1 MEIQTM
7 SQNLVQVQQEWKHLG
22 SGNAIA
28 IQQAQS
34 TNSLRIRNEE
44 DIKEVLRYSML
55 LVGLRG
61 NNLPTEEE
69 KFVLT
74 NFVRSNFGNQTP
86 EEIKIAFEMAVA
98 GKLNIDSKC
107 YENFSCEYFGR
118 IMNAYLEYARQEIK
132 NLPKPIQQV
141 KEKPSDQELMK
152 QAIDTANEYAN
163 QIRHCEKND
172 KKFTFIAGGLSVLF
186 DYLEQ
191 FKIPT
196 ISKEERLELWEKYS
210 TIQDIEERKLYCKT
224 QGYIKF
230 VNSLVT
236 FDCYIDNDGTIKPNN
251 L

>member
-1 MEIQTM
+1 MP
-7 SQNLVQVQQEWKHLG
+7 QEWKPYG
-22 SGNAIA
+22 SGSAIA

-34 TNSLRIRNEE
+34 THSLRIRNEE

-74 NFVRSNFGNQTP
+74 NFVKSNFGNNTC
-86 EEIKIAFEMAVA
+86 EEIKLAFEMAVA

-118 IMNAYLEYARQEIK
+118 IMSAYLEYARQEIK
-132 NLPKPIQQV
+132 NLPKPIEPV
-141 KEKPSDQELMK
+141 REKPNDQELKK
-152 QAIDTANEYAN
+152 QAIDTANEYAK
-163 QIRHCEKND
+163 QIRFCEQND
-172 KKFTFIAGGLSVLF
+172 KRFTFIAGGLSILF

-191 FKIPT
+191 FKITT

-210 TIQDIEERKLYCKT
+210 GIKDIEERKLYCKT

-230 VNSLVT
+230 VNSLVN
-236 FDCYIDNDGTIKPNN
+236 FDCFIDYDGTIKPNEI
-251 L
+251 

>member
-1 MEIQTM
+1 MA
-7 SQNLVQVQQEWKHLG
+7 QVPQEWKLYG
-22 SGNAIA
+22 SGSAIA

-34 TNSLRIRNEE
+34 THSLRVRNEE

-98 GKLNIDSKC
+98 GKLQVDAKC

-118 IMNAYLEYARQEIK
+118 IMNAYLEFARQEIK
-132 NLPKPIQQV
+132 NLPKPIEQV
-141 KEKPSDQELMK
+141 KEKPSDLELKK

-163 QIRHCEKND
+163 QMRYCEKND
-172 KKFTFIAGGLSVLF
+172 KKFTFIAGGLSILF

-196 ISKEERLELWEKYS
+196 ISKEERIELWEKYS
-210 TIQDIEERKLYCKT
+210 GIKDIEERKLHCKT

-230 VNSLVT
+230 INSLVN
-236 FDCYIDNDGTIKPNN
+236 FDCYIDQDGTIKPNEI
-251 L
+251 

>member
-1 MEIQTM
+1 MP
-7 SQNLVQVQQEWKHLG
+7 QEWKHLG
-22 SGNAIA
+22 SGSAIA

-34 TNSLRIRNEE
+34 THTLRVRNEE

-98 GKLNIDSKC
+98 GKLQVDAKC

-118 IMNAYLEYARQEIK
+118 IMNAYLDYARQEIK
-132 NLPKPIQQV
+132 NLPKPIEPV
-141 KEKPSDQELMK
+141 KEKPSNQELKK

-163 QIRHCEKND
+163 QIRFCEKND
-172 KKFTFIAGGLSVLF
+172 KKFTFIAGGLSILF

-196 ISKEERLELWEKYS
+196 ISKEERIELWEKYS
-210 TIQDIEERKLYCKT
+210 GIQDIEERKLHCKT

-230 VNSLVT
+230 VNSLVN
-236 FDCYIDNDGTIKPNN
+236 FDCYIDQDGTIKPNEI
-251 L
+251 

>member
-1 MEIQTM
+1 
-7 SQNLVQVQQEWKHLG
+7 VPQEWKPYG

-34 TNSLRIRNEE
+34 THSLRVRNEE

-86 EEIKIAFEMAVA
+86 EEIKIAFEMSVA
-98 GKLNIDSKC
+98 GKLQVDAKC

-132 NLPKPIQQV
+132 NLPKPIEPV
-141 KEKPSDQELMK
+141 KEKPSDQELKK

-163 QIRHCEKND
+163 QIRYCEKND
-172 KKFTFIAGGLSVLF
+172 KKFTFIAGGLSILF
-186 DYLEQ
+186 DYLEK

-196 ISKEERLELWEKYS
+196 ISKEERIELWNKYS
-210 TIQDIEERKLYCKT
+210 SIQDIEERKMHCKT

-236 FDCYIDNDGTIKPNN
+236 FDCYIDQDGTIKPNEK
-251 L
+251 

>member
-1 MEIQTM
+1 MP
-7 SQNLVQVQQEWKHLG
+7 QEWKHLG

-34 TNSLRIRNEE
+34 TNSLRVRNEE

-98 GKLNIDSKC
+98 GKLQVDAKC

-118 IMNAYLEYARQEIK
+118 IMNAYLEFARQEIK
-132 NLPKPIQQV
+132 NLPKPIEQV
-141 KEKPSDQELMK
+141 KEKPSDQELKK

-163 QIRHCEKND
+163 QIRYCEKND
-172 KKFTFIAGGLSVLF
+172 KKFTFIAGGLSILF

-191 FKIPT
+191 FKIQT
-196 ISKEERLELWEKYS
+196 ISKEERFELWEKYS
-210 TIQDIEERKLYCKT
+210 GIKDIEERKLYCKT

-230 VNSLVT
+230 INSLVN
-236 FDCYIDNDGTIKPNN
+236 FDCYINQDGTIKPNEI
-251 L
+251 

>member
-1 MEIQTM
+1 M
-7 SQNLVQVQQEWKHLG
+7 QQEWKHLG
-22 SGNAIA
+22 SGSAIA

-34 TNSLRIRNEE
+34 TNSLRVRNEE

-98 GKLNIDSKC
+98 GKLNIDAKC

-118 IMNAYLEYARQEIK
+118 IMNAYLDYARQEIK
-132 NLPKPIQQV
+132 NLPKAIEPL
-141 KEKPSDQELMK
+141 KEKPSDQELKK

-163 QIRHCEKND
+163 QMRFCEKND
-172 KKFTFIAGGLSVLF
+172 KKFTFIAGGLSILF

-191 FKIPT
+191 FKILT
-196 ISKEERLELWEKYS
+196 LSIEERLELWEKYS
-210 TIQDIEERKLYCKT
+210 GIEDIEERKLYCKT

-230 VNSLVT
+230 INSLVN
-236 FDCYIDNDGTIKPNN
+236 FDCFIDQDGTIKPSE

>member
-1 MEIQTM
+1 MP
-7 SQNLVQVQQEWKHLG
+7 QEWKPYG
-22 SGNAIA
+22 SGSAIA

-34 TNSLRIRNEE
+34 THSLRVRNEE

-98 GKLNIDSKC
+98 GKLNIDAKC

-118 IMNAYLEYARQEIK
+118 IMNAYLDYARQEIK
-132 NLPKPIQQV
+132 NLPKPIEQV
-141 KEKPSDQELMK
+141 KEIPSDQELK
-152 QAIDTANEYAN
+152 QQAIDTANEYAN
-163 QIRHCEKND
+163 QIRFCEKND
-172 KKFTFIAGGLSVLF
+172 KKFTFIAGGLSILF

-191 FKIPT
+191 FKITT

-210 TIQDIEERKLYCKT
+210 GIKDIEERKLYCKT

-230 VNSLVT
+230 VNSLVN
-236 FDCYIDNDGTIKPNN
+236 FDCFIDYDGIIKPNEI
-251 L
+251 

>member
-1 MEIQTM
+1 M
-7 SQNLVQVQQEWKHLG
+7 QQEWKHLG

-34 TNSLRIRNEE
+34 TNSLRVRNEE

-74 NFVRSNFGNQTP
+74 NFVKSNFGNQTP

-98 GKLNIDSKC
+98 GKLQVDAKC

-118 IMNAYLEYARQEIK
+118 IINAYLEFARQEIK
-132 NLPKPIQQV
+132 NLPKPIEQV
-141 KEKPSDQELMK
+141 KEKPSDEELKK

-163 QIRHCEKND
+163 QIRHCENND
-172 KKFTFIAGGLSVLF
+172 KKFTFIAGGLSILF

-210 TIQDIEERKLYCKT
+210 GIEDIEERKLYCKT

-230 VNSLVT
+230 VNSLVN
-236 FDCYIDNDGTIKPNN
+236 FDCYIDQDGSIKPNE
-251 L
+251 

>member
-1 MEIQTM
+1 MEIQTTNQ
-7 SQNLVQVQQEWKHLG
+7 SLVQVQQEWKHLG

-28 IQQAQS
+28 IQQAQIGH
-34 TNSLRIRNEE
+34 TLRVSNE
-44 DIKEVLRYSML
+44 DTIKQALRYSML

-61 NNLPTEEE
+61 SNLPTEEE

-74 NFVRSNFGNQTP
+74 NFVKSNFGNNTC
-86 EEIKIAFEMAVA
+86 EEIKLAFEMAVA

-118 IMNAYLEYARQEIK
+118 IMSAYLEYSRQEIK
-132 NLPKPIQQV
+132 NLPKPIEPV
-141 KEKPSDQELMK
+141 KEKPSEKELKK

-163 QIRHCEKND
+163 QIRFCEKND
-172 KKFTFIAGGLSVLF
+172 KKFTFIAGGLSILF

-196 ISKEERLELWEKYS
+196 ISKEERIELWNKYS
-210 TIQDIEERKLYCKT
+210 GIQDIEERKMYCKT

-236 FDCYIDNDGTIKPNN
+236 FDCHIDNDGTIKPNEK
-251 L
+251 

>member
-1 MEIQTM
+1 MEIQLRN
-7 SQNLVQVQQEWKHLG
+7 SEQVQQEWKHLG
-22 SGNAIA
+22 SGSAIA

-34 TNSLRIRNEE
+34 THTLRVRDEE
-44 DIKEVLRYSML
+44 DIKKVLRYSML

-98 GKLNIDSKC
+98 GKLQVDAKC

-118 IMNAYLEYARQEIK
+118 IMNGYLEFARQEIK
-132 NLPKPIQQV
+132 NLPKPIEQV
-141 KEKPSDQELMK
+141 KEKPSDQELKK

-163 QIRHCEKND
+163 QIRFCEKND
-172 KKFTFIAGGLSVLF
+172 KKFTFIAGGLSILF

-210 TIQDIEERKLYCKT
+210 GIEDIEERKLYCKT

-230 VNSLVT
+230 INSLAT
-236 FDCYIDNDGTIKPNN
+236 FDCFIDYDGTIKPND

>member
-1 MEIQTM
+1 ME
-7 SQNLVQVQQEWKHLG
+7 QVQQEWKHLG

-34 TNSLRIRNEE
+34 THSLRLRNEE

-98 GKLNIDSKC
+98 GKLQVDAKC

-118 IMNAYLEYARQEIK
+118 IMNAYLEFARQEIK
-132 NLPKPIQQV
+132 NLPKPIEQA
-141 KEKPSDQELMK
+141 KEKPSDEELKK

-172 KKFTFIAGGLSVLF
+172 TKFTFIAGGLSILF

-196 ISKEERLELWEKYS
+196 ISKEERIELWNKYAG
-210 TIQDIEERKLYCKT
+210 IQDIEERKMHCKT

-236 FDCYIDNDGTIKPNN
+236 FDCYINNDGTIKPNQ
-251 L
+251 

>member
-1 MEIQTM
+1 MP
-7 SQNLVQVQQEWKHLG
+7 QEWKHLG

-28 IQQAQS
+28 IRQAQS
-34 TNSLRIRNEE
+34 AIALRVRNED
-44 DIKEVLRYSML
+44 DIKQALRYTMV

-69 KFVLT
+69 KVVLT
-74 NFVRSNFGNQTP
+74 NFVKSNFGNNTC

-98 GKLNIDSKC
+98 GKLNVDAKC

-118 IMNAYLEYARQEIK
+118 IMNAYIEYSKEEIK
-132 NLPKPIQQV
+132 NLPKPIEPV
-141 KEKPSDQELMK
+141 REKPSDQELKK

-163 QIRHCEKND
+163 QIRFCEKND
-172 KKFTFIAGGLSVLF
+172 KKFTFIAGGLSILF

-196 ISKEERLELWEKYS
+196 ISKEERIELWNKYS
-210 TIQDIEERKLYCKT
+210 SIQDIEERKMQCKT

-236 FDCYIDNDGTIKPNN
+236 FDCYIDNDGTIKPNEK
-251 L
+251 

>member
-1 MEIQTM
+1 MP
-7 SQNLVQVQQEWKHLG
+7 QEWKHLG

-28 IQQAQS
+28 IRQAQS
-34 TNSLRIRNEE
+34 YHTLRLSE
-44 DIKEVLRYSML
+44 DNTIKQALRYSML

-74 NFVRSNFGNQTP
+74 NFVKSNFGNNTC
-86 EEIKIAFEMAVA
+86 EEIKLAFEMAVA
-98 GKLNIDSKC
+98 GKLNIDVKC

-118 IMNAYLEYARQEIK
+118 IMSAYLEFARQEIK
-132 NLPKPIQQV
+132 NLPKPIEPV
-141 KEKPSDQELMK
+141 REKPNDQELKK

-163 QIRHCEKND
+163 QIRFCEKND
-172 KKFTFIAGGLSVLF
+172 KKFTFIAGGLSILF

-196 ISKEERLELWEKYS
+196 LSKEERIELWNKYS
-210 TIQDIEERKLYCKT
+210 SIQDIEERKIHCKT

-230 VNSLVT
+230 INSLAT
-236 FDCYIDNDGTIKPNN
+236 FDCFIDNDGTIKPNE
-251 L
+251 

>member
-1 MEIQTM
+1 MEIILR
-7 SQNLVQVQQEWKHLG
+7 NLEQVQQEWKHLG

-34 TNSLRIRNEE
+34 THSLRLRNEE

-98 GKLNIDSKC
+98 GKLQVDAKC

-118 IMNAYLEYARQEIK
+118 IMNAYLEFARQEIK
-132 NLPKPIQQV
+132 NLPKPIEQA
-141 KEKPSDQELMK
+141 KEKPSDEELKK

-172 KKFTFIAGGLSVLF
+172 TKFTFIAGGLSILF

-196 ISKEERLELWEKYS
+196 ISKEERIELWNKYAG
-210 TIQDIEERKLYCKT
+210 IQDIEERKMHCKT

-236 FDCYIDNDGTIKPNN
+236 FDCYINNDGTIKPNQ
-251 L
+251 

>member
-1 MEIQTM
+1 M
-7 SQNLVQVQQEWKHLG
+7 QQEWKPYG

-28 IQQAQS
+28 IRQAQS
-34 TNSLRIRNEE
+34 AIALRVRDEE
-44 DIKEVLRYSML
+44 DIKQALRYTMV

-69 KFVLT
+69 KVVLT
-74 NFVRSNFGNQTP
+74 NFVKSNFGNNTC

-98 GKLNIDSKC
+98 GKLNVDAKC

-118 IMNAYLEYARQEIK
+118 IMNAYIEYSKEEIK
-132 NLPKPIQQV
+132 NLPKPIEPV
-141 KEKPSDQELMK
+141 REKPSDQELKK

-163 QIRHCEKND
+163 QMRFCEKND
-172 KKFTFIAGGLSVLF
+172 KQFTFIAGGLSILF

-191 FKIPT
+191 FKILT

-210 TIQDIEERKLYCKT
+210 GIQDIEERKLHCKT

-230 VNSLVT
+230 INSLVN
-236 FDCYIDNDGTIKPNN
+236 FDCFIDQDGSIKPNE
-251 L
+251 

>member
-1 MEIQTM
+1 M
-7 SQNLVQVQQEWKHLG
+7 QQEWKHLG
-22 SGNAIA
+22 SGSAIA

-34 TNSLRIRNEE
+34 TNSLRVRNEE

-98 GKLNIDSKC
+98 GKLNIDAKC

-118 IMNAYLEYARQEIK
+118 IMNAYLEFARQEIN
-132 NLPKPIQQV
+132 NLPKPIEQV
-141 KEKPSDQELMK
+141 KEKPSDQELKK

-163 QIRHCEKND
+163 QIRYCEKND
-172 KKFTFIAGGLSVLF
+172 KKFNFIAGGLSILF
-186 DYLEQ
+186 DYLEEFQ
-191 FKIPT
+191 IKT
-196 ISKEERLELWEKYS
+196 ISKEERLELWEKYKG
-210 TIQDIEERKLYCKT
+210 IKDIEERKLHCKT

-230 VNSLVT
+230 INSLVN
-236 FDCYIDNDGTIKPNN
+236 FDCFIDQDGTIKPNE
-251 L
+251 